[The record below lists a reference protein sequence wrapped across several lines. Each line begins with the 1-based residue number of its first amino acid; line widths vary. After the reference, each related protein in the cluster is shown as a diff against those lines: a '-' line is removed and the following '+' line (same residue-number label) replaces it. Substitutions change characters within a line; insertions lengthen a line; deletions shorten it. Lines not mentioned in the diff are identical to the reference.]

1 MAEQEKQPFELAALD
16 PNESHFEISAAG
28 EAVAGARPVEKWEGY
43 SLEILSLWF
52 DP

>member
-1 MAEQEKQPFELAALD
+1 MAEHDQQPRESEMRQSVEVRSTGAKEEEK
-16 PNESHFEISAAG
+16 
-28 EAVAGARPVEKWEGY
+28 AVCHTPGCDWEGY

>member
-1 MAEQEKQPFELAALD
+1 MAEHKKQPL
-16 PNESHFEISAAG
+16 ES
-28 EAVAGARPVEKWEGY
+28 EAREPVELRSAGQERDEKTICHTPASDWEGY